1 MSNFPVF
8 SNTGL
13 FKTVWNIIVLLSVL
27 LFSFFFSYRFTF
39 HIYETDFLYWLLIFI
54 FSLDVLVNFNSTV
67 KIEHTVSTDRRIIAK
82 HYIKSWFVI
91 DFITAFPLDVAT
103 LAIFGAPEEGSKGMF
118 LLLALQIITLIKL
131 LKVKKITKEL
141 RDYLRMNPAM
151 MRLLTFAFWFS
162 QAVHYIALGW
172 IMIGAVEI
180 SRSSVDQYIRALYW
194 AITTVA
200 TIGYG
205 DYCPNHDDNAQ
216 IIFTMVVQIFGVGM
230 YGYII
235 GNVSGLIANLD
246 VARANFL
253 KKIEEVTAYLKT
265 KKIPEELQDK
275 ILNYYYY
282 LWDKKKNISDQNPL
296 ADLPSSLNLE
306 VMLYLNRDM
315 LRKVQLFKNA
325 QEVFV
330 REAIQMLTPLI
341 YMPDD
346 YIIRQGEYG
355 DCMYFLSSGEV
366 EVIVD
371 DQRVATLGPGST
383 FGETALL
390 VGEKRNASIFT
401 RTYCE
406 VFRLAKSDFDHLR
419 SRFPEFDD
427 EIKKLSHRRSRKT
440 VKPRKQGNL

>member
-1 MSNFPVF
+1 MINFPVF
-8 SNTGL
+8 NSTGV
-13 FKTVWNIIVLLSVL
+13 FKTTWNIIVLLSVL

-54 FSLDVLVNFNSTV
+54 FSLDVLVNFNTSV
-67 KIEHTVSTDRRIIAK
+67 KIEHIISTNHRIIAK
-82 HYIKSWFVI
+82 HYIKSWLAVDLI
-91 DFITAFPLDVAT
+91 IAFPLDVVV
-103 LAIFGAPEEGSKGMF
+103 LLVFGPPEEGSKGMF
-118 LLLALQIITLIKL
+118 FLLLLQIITLIKL

-141 RDYLRMNPAM
+141 RDYLRMNPAL

-172 IMIGAVEI
+172 IMIGAVEV
-180 SRSSVDQYIRALYW
+180 SRPSIDQYIRALYW

-205 DYCPNHDDNAQ
+205 DYTPNLDDNTQ

-265 KKIPEELQDK
+265 KQIPEELQDK

-315 LRKVQLFKNA
+315 LRKVELFKTA
-325 QEVFV
+325 EELFV

-341 YMPDD
+341 YMPEDF
-346 YIIRQGEYG
+346 ILRQGEFG
-355 DCMYFLSSGEV
+355 DCMYFLSAGEV
-366 EVIVD
+366 EVIVNE
-371 DQRVATLGPGST
+371 QHVATLGPGST

-390 VGEKRNASIFT
+390 EGEKRNASIFT

-419 SRFPEFDD
+419 SRFPEFDA
-427 EIKKLSHRRSRKT
+427 EIKKLSQKRSRKT
-440 VKPRKQGNL
+440 GKTRK

>member
-1 MSNFPVF
+1 MISVPVF
-8 SNTGL
+8 NSTGF
-13 FKTVWNIIVLLSVL
+13 FKTIWNIIVLLSVL

-39 HIYETDFLYWLLIFI
+39 HIYETDFLYWFLIFI
-54 FSLDVLVNFNSTV
+54 FSLDVLVNFNSSV
-67 KIEHTVSTDRRIIAK
+67 KIEHTVSTNRKIIAK
-82 HYIKSWFVI
+82 HYIKSWLAI

-131 LKVKKITKEL
+131 FKVRKITKEL
-141 RDYLRMNPAM
+141 REYLRMNPAM

-330 REAIQMLTPLI
+330 REAIQMLTPFI
-341 YMPDD
+341 YMPED

-440 VKPRKQGNL
+440 GKRKQ

>member
-1 MSNFPVF
+1 MINFPVF
-8 SNTGL
+8 NSTGII
-13 FKTVWNIIVLLSVL
+13 KTVWNIIVLLSVL

-39 HIYETDFLYWLLIFI
+39 HIYETDFLYCFLIAI
-54 FSLDVLVNFNSTV
+54 FSLDVLVNFNSSV
-67 KIEHTVSTDRRIIAK
+67 KIEHTVSINRRIIAK
-82 HYIKSWFVI
+82 HYLKSWLAVDI
-91 DFITAFPLDVAT
+91 ITAFPLDVFV
-103 LAIFGAPEEGSKGMF
+103 LFIFGPPEEGSKGMF
-118 LLLALQIITLIKL
+118 LLLILQIITLIKL

-141 RDYLRMNPAM
+141 RDYLRMNPAL

-172 IMIGAVEI
+172 IMIGAVETLRPSI
-180 SRSSVDQYIRALYW
+180 DQYIRALYW

-205 DYCPNHDDNAQ
+205 DYCPNHEDNVQ
-216 IIFTMVVQIFGVGM
+216 IVFTMVVQIFGVGM

-253 KKIEEVTAYLKT
+253 KKIEEVTTYLKT
-265 KKIPEELQDK
+265 KKIPEDLQEK

-282 LWDKKKNISDQNPL
+282 LWDKRKNISDQNPL

-306 VMLYLNRDM
+306 IMLYLNRDM
-315 LRKVQLFKNA
+315 LRKVELFKNA

-341 YMPDD
+341 YMPEDL
-346 YIIRQGEYG
+346 IIRQGEYG

-390 VGEKRNASIFT
+390 VGETRNASIFT
-401 RTYCE
+401 KTYCE

-419 SRFPEFDD
+419 RRFPEFDG
-427 EIKKLSHRRSRKT
+427 EIRKLSHKRARKT
-440 VKPRKQGNL
+440 EKTRK

>member
-1 MSNFPVF
+1 MINIPVF
-8 SNTGL
+8 NNTGI
-13 FKTVWNIIVLLSVL
+13 FKTAWNIIVLISVL
-27 LFSFFFSYRFTF
+27 VFSFFFSYRFTF
-39 HIYETDFLYWLLIFI
+39 HIYETDFLYWLLIAI
-54 FSLDVLVNFNSTV
+54 FSLDVLVNFNTTV
-67 KIEHTVSTDRRIIAK
+67 KIEHIIHANRRIIARQ
-82 HYIKSWFVI
+82 YIKGWLAI
-91 DFITAFPLDVAT
+91 DLIAAFPLDVTTIA
-103 LAIFGAPEEGSKGMF
+103 LFGPPEDGSKGMF
-118 LLLALQIITLIKL
+118 YLIVLQIITLIKL
-131 LKVKKITKEL
+131 LKVKKITTEL
-141 RDYLRMNPAM
+141 RDYLRLNPAM
-151 MRLLTFAFWFS
+151 MRLMTFIFWFS

-172 IMIGAVEI
+172 IMIGAVEAT
-180 SRSSVDQYIRALYW
+180 RSAIDQYIRALYW

-205 DYCPNHDDNAQ
+205 DYCPNHDDNMQ
-216 IIFTMVVQIFGVGM
+216 IIFTMVVQVFGVGM

-253 KKIEEVTAYLKT
+253 KKIEEVTAYLKS
-265 KKIPEELQDK
+265 KDIPEELQDK

-296 ADLPSSLNLE
+296 ADLPSSLALE

-315 LRKVQLFKNA
+315 LRKVELFKNA
-325 QEVFV
+325 AEIFV

-341 YMPDD
+341 YMPED

-366 EVIVD
+366 DVVVD
-371 DQRVATLGPGST
+371 EQCVATLGPGST

-390 VGEKRNASIFT
+390 VGEKRNASIYT

-419 SRFPEFDD
+419 SRFPEFDE
-427 EIKKLSHRRSRKT
+427 EIRKLSYRRARKSSG
-440 VKPRKQGNL
+440 KRK

>member
-1 MSNFPVF
+1 MFNFPVF
-8 SNTGL
+8 SSTGF

-54 FSLDVLVNFNSTV
+54 FSLDVLVNFNSSV
-67 KIEHTVSTDRRIIAK
+67 KIEHAVSTDRRIIAK
-82 HYIKSWFVI
+82 HYIKSWLAVDI
-91 DFITAFPLDVAT
+91 ITAFPLDVAV
-103 LAIFGAPEEGSKGMF
+103 LLIFGPPEEGSKGMLF
-118 LLLALQIITLIKL
+118 LLILQIITLIKL

-141 RDYLRMNPAM
+141 RDYLRMNPGM

-180 SRSSVDQYIRALYW
+180 SRSPIDQYIRALYW

-205 DYCPNHDDNAQ
+205 DYCPNHDDNVQ

-253 KKIEEVTAYLKT
+253 KKIEEVTTYLKT
-265 KKIPEELQDK
+265 KQIPEELQDK

-315 LRKVQLFKNA
+315 LRKVDLFKNA
-325 QEVFV
+325 QELFV

-341 YMPDD
+341 YMPED

-371 DQRVATLGPGST
+371 EQRVATLGPGST

-390 VGEKRNASIFT
+390 VGEKRNASIYT
-401 RTYCE
+401 KTYCE

-419 SRFPEFDD
+419 NRFPEFDA
-427 EIKKLSHRRSRKT
+427 EIRKLSYRRARRT
-440 VKPRKQGNL
+440 GKPKK